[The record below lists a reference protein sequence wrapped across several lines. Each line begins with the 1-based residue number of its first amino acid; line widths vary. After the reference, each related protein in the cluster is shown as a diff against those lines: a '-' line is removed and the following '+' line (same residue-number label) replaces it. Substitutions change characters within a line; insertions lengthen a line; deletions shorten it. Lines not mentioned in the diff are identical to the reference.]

1 MTRIVLLT
9 EGKSTPSDAKTATG
23 LLRYRTPDVAAVLD
37 STQAGKT
44 AGEVLGTGGDIPI
57 IATLADAPRGSDTL
71 LIGIAPAGGNLPEP
85 WREVIREAIGRGMS
99 IVSGLHYFIGD
110 DPEFRELAAAKGVRI
125 HDVRRTPE
133 GLTVSRDLARHS
145 RAHRVHTVGHDCS
158 VGKMVASLEI
168 TRALK
173 AAGQRAEFVATGQT
187 GIMISGWGVCVDRV
201 ISDFVAGAIEE
212 QVLAHDDE
220 EFLVVEGQGSLVH
233 PLYSGVTLGLLHGCA
248 PQSMVMVFDPTRKR
262 VKGTDQVMP
271 PLPDVIRMYE
281 LMASIMVPSARV
293 IAVAANT
300 FAMSRAEATRA
311 MASAEEELGIPVEDV
326 IRDGCAR
333 IRDAVL
339 ARHAEIDR
347 ESPRAASP
355 LRDEPE

>member
-44 AGEVLGTGGDIPI
+44 AGEVLGTGGDIPV
-57 IATLADAPRGSDTL
+57 IAKLADAPRGSDTL

-85 WREVIREAIGRGMS
+85 WRAVIREAIGRGMH

-110 DPEFRELAAAKGVRI
+110 DSEFQELAAAKGVRI

-133 GLTVSRDLARHS
+133 GLTVSRDLARRS

-168 TRALK
+168 TRALT
-173 AAGQRAEFVATGQT
+173 AAGRRAEFVATGQT

-201 ISDFVAGAIEE
+201 ISDFVPGAIEE
-212 QVLAHDDE
+212 QVLAHADE
-220 EFLVVEGQGSLVH
+220 EFLVVEGQGSLIH

-271 PLPDVIRMYE
+271 PLADVIRMYE
-281 LMASIMVPSARV
+281 LMASIMVPFARV

-300 FAMSRAEATRA
+300 SAMSRAEATRA

-326 IRDGCAR
+326 IRDGCTR

-339 ARHAEIDR
+339 ARHAEIEL
-347 ESPRAASP
+347 ESHRAASP
-355 LRDEPE
+355 LREEAE

>member
-1 MTRIVLLT
+1 
-9 EGKSTPSDAKTATG
+9 
-23 LLRYRTPDVAAVLD
+23 
-37 STQAGKT
+37 
-44 AGEVLGTGGDIPI
+44 
-57 IATLADAPRGSDTL
+57 
-71 LIGIAPAGGNLPEP
+71 
-85 WREVIREAIGRGMS
+85 
-99 IVSGLHYFIGD
+99 
-110 DPEFRELAAAKGVRI
+110 
-125 HDVRRTPE
+125 
-133 GLTVSRDLARHS
+133 
-145 RAHRVHTVGHDCS
+145 
-158 VGKMVASLEI
+158 MVASLEI
-168 TRALK
+168 TRTLK
-173 AAGQRAEFVATGQT
+173 AAGRRAEFVATGQT